1 MIRAGELSH
10 GYEFICP
17 VCGFPFYLL
26 RRTIESTD
34 SLAILVTCEG
44 CDEYHG
50 FVIDL
55 DMTYEDLEDFT
66 DYNPEN
72 YSTEISGYIWYED
85 DLDEEE

>member
-1 MIRAGELSH
+1 MN
-10 GYEFICP
+10 FICS
-17 VCGFPFYLL
+17 VWGFSLSLL

-34 SLAILVTCEG
+34 SLATLVTCEG
-44 CDEYHG
+44 CYEYHG

-72 YSTEISGYIWYED
+72 YSAEISGYIRYGD
-85 DLDEEE
+85 DLD

>member
-1 MIRAGELSH
+1 MVKSEELSH
-10 GYEFICP
+10 EHEFICP
-17 VCGFPFYLL
+17 VCGFPLCL
-26 RRTIESTD
+26 VRRTIESTD

-72 YSTEISGYIWYED
+72 YNAEISGYIWYED